1 MGAKIMNELTTD
13 IQFSVDFKPS
23 EIKINNEEQLE
34 KMVNSAVAHYSSLVF
49 TDDNIT
55 EAKEART
62 DLNKVIRQLDDE
74 RKAIKKEY
82 SAPLTEFEKK
92 IKSHVDRMNSV
103 ISDIRIGIDDFE
115 AREKQIRFEKINAL
129 IAEMSPNYEIS
140 TDEIILQDKW
150 LNKGAFTTKGE
161 PNKKTIEEIA
171 NEMTLIAK
179 EKKRIE
185 DDKSIIVNYAKAVGL
200 EPDGW
205 SSWIDNGHTSA
216 EVMKQI
222 DKAVQDKKDREEH
235 EIAVR
240 KAHEE
245 YEQAMKELRERKV
258 DEKVVDTETGEII
271 TEDFETTRQEIE
283 DRKTV
288 TLRLTGTHEQLS
300 ALNNFIV
307 TEGIKVEVV

>member
-1 MGAKIMNELTTD
+1 MNELTTD